1 MKTLSV
7 VVPMYNEEEM
17 IPLFF
22 EKMNDIFSK
31 INNYNCEYVLVND
44 GSKDKTL
51 ELLKEYKAKQD
62 NIHIVSFSRNFGQE
76 PAVAAGVKYAT
87 GDLVIVMDCDFQD
100 PPELI
105 FDLLKKY
112 EEGYLVVNANR
123 VDRSSDSFLKRFT
136 AESFYKIIYK
146 LSGKIKVPN
155 NVGNYRLI
163 DRKVVDEINALNE
176 KNRIFR
182 VEVPYV
188 GHKTTTVDF
197 VRAPRPK
204 GETKYNYKSMFNL
217 AEDFIASSS
226 VEPLKF
232 SFKFGIVSC
241 FINFILLI
249 ASIVLFIVNENVH
262 FYAGGTLL
270 FLALMI
276 IFSIFLA
283 LGIACIFI
291 GINGMYLARINKE
304 SLDRPCY
311 IVDEYIK

>member
-31 INNYNCEYVLVND
+31 ITNYNCEYVLVND

-51 ELLKEYKAKQD
+51 ELLKEYKTKQD

-112 EEGYLVVNANR
+112 EEGYLVVNAHR

-136 AESFYKIIYK
+136 AESFYKVIYK

-163 DRKVVDEINALNE
+163 DRKVVDEINALTE

-232 SFKFGIVSC
+232 SFKFGIAC
-241 FINFILLI
+241 TFINLILLI

-262 FYAGGTLL
+262 FYAQGTLL

-276 IFSIFLA
+276 IFSIFFA

-304 SLDRPCY
+304 SIDRPAY
-311 IVDEYIK
+311 IVDEYLK